1 MSSVLYIPLE
11 ICYHQR
17 NTAAIKTVWL
27 QITKVF
33 GGISSWKPPT
43 SYVRKSLKTLGGGS
57 LNIVESRSRGSW
69 HDLLFI
75 LIFFRRLLKGFQHH
89 RSASSLYKVIL
100 DECVLNIYK
109 DEKFDF
115 NFNVCSLLYTGKYVL
130 KSCRTFD
137 SFENLI
143 PHNFCRLIK
152 SYLFIKAPFNV
163 ESGRNGQSL
172 IKYYYNRR

>member
-1 MSSVLYIPLE
+1 MTTYPDKSLSSVLYIPLE

-17 NTAAIKTVWL
+17 NTVAIKTVWL

-115 NFNVCSLLYTGKYVL
+115 DFNVCSFHWQIRTKKVVELLIHL
-130 KSCRTFD
+130 K
-137 SFENLI
+137 I
-143 PHNFCRLIK
+143 
-152 SYLFIKAPFNV
+152 
-163 ESGRNGQSL
+163 
-172 IKYYYNRR
+172 